1 MIRTTT
7 FLLCGLAAAVSA
19 SAETVIRSGPQ
30 RVALIEL
37 YTSEGCS
44 SCPPA
49 EDWLSALRGDPALW
63 RAFVPIAFHVTYWDR
78 LGWRDPFAAK
88 AYSERQYK
96 YADTWRAESVYTP
109 CLVKDGREWHP
120 AGASPDLAGAKE
132 KPGVLTLTWPKS
144 GRALIDFATEAGTDP
159 EKLEAHVALLHG
171 GIVSPV
177 KAGENAG
184 RTLRHEF
191 VVASLQSTRL
201 TRAADGHAVAELT
214 LPASSE
220 TADRAVAVWITLRDS
235 LVPVQAAGGW
245 LAAE

>member
-1 MIRTTT
+1 MIRSTF
-7 FLLCGLAAAVSA
+7 FLLSGLAAALGA

-30 RVALIEL
+30 RVTLIEL

-63 RAFVPIAFHVTYWDR
+63 RAFVPIAFHVAYWDR
-78 LGWRDPFAAK
+78 LGWRDPFASK
-88 AYSERQYK
+88 TYSERQYK
-96 YADTWRAESVYTP
+96 YADAWHAQSVYTP
-109 CLVKDGREWHP
+109 CFVKEGSEWLP
-120 AGASPDLAGAKE
+120 AGASPDLTGAKIN
-132 KPGVLTLTWPKS
+132 PGVLTLTWRGS
-144 GRALIDFATEAGTDP
+144 GKVRVDFAAGEGIDP
-159 EKLEAHVALLHG
+159 AKLEAHVALLHG

-191 VVASLQSTRL
+191 VVVALQSAEL
-201 TRAADGHAVAELT
+201 TRAAAGSGFAELA
-214 LPASSE
+214 LPVDHA
-220 TADRAVAVWITLRDS
+220 TGDRAVAAWITSRDS

-245 LAAE
+245 LAGE